1 MQILKDLDAD
11 LFLKINGLGNPVLDY
26 VLAWPTFLGETLI
39 LYAIVLTLMLIWEGR
54 REGFKKFSW
63 VLAGM
68 LTERLV
74 VTFLKEAIGRERPY
88 TFFEDAFS
96 QGLVNINYILGF
108 NLSERSFPSG
118 HAALSFAVAFLLNRL
133 YGPKLRFTYLIAAW
147 IALTRIYV
155 GAHFPSDTI
164 GGALIGLAT
173 AWAVARWLSYDKW
186 CGMWRAFRNRLKKT
200 GRPKTEFN

>member
-1 MQILKDLDAD
+1 MQFLKDLDAD

-26 VLAWPTFLGETLI
+26 FFGWPTFLGETLI

-54 REGFKKFSW
+54 KEGFKKFSW

-74 VTFLKEAIGRERPY
+74 VTFLKDAIGRERPY
-88 TFFEDAFS
+88 PFFEDAFA
-96 QGLVNINYILGF
+96 QGLINVNYIHGF
-108 NLSERSFPSG
+108 NLSEGAFPSG
-118 HAALSFAVAFLLNRL
+118 HAALSFASAFLLNRL
-133 YGPKLRFTYLIAAW
+133 YGPKLRFAYLIAAW

-155 GAHFPSDTI
+155 GAHFPSDVI

-173 AWAVARWLSYDKW
+173 AWAVTKWLNYDRW
-186 CGMWRAFRNRLKKT
+186 CGIWKALWSRLKKT
-200 GRPKTEFN
+200 DRPSS